1 MSGERLA
8 FRLSLDEQRPL
19 EVECFPGTLDRVH
32 ESDVGLL
39 GLLKVPPLEPIAVC
53 GIVAV
58 IPAPQLVDHDGGR
71 SGSR

>member
-8 FRLSLDEQRPL
+8 FRLGLDEQRPL

-39 GLLKVPPLEPIAVC
+39 GLLEVPP
-53 GIVAV
+53 
-58 IPAPQLVDHDGGR
+58 
-71 SGSR
+71 